1 MPEKTPTT
9 PEQKTTP
16 TEIDALVAQLEAAHL
31 LTAQLRNEAAGY
43 RVDRRTALFE
53 NAAYKQVIEKHN
65 IGFDIS
71 KADLSKMVLENG
83 AVVAGGFEYTPKGVS
98 HEVKSS
104 TQPPVQTPSNQGIT
118 MESLKTM
125 SAEDVNKNWAQVSE
139 VLKMNK

>member
-1 MPEKTPTT
+1 MPDKTPTT
-9 PEQKTTP
+9 PTQP
-16 TEIDALVAQLEAAHL
+16 TEIDALVAQLETAHL
-31 LTAQLRNEAAGY
+31 LSAQLRNECAGY

-83 AVVAGGFEYTPKGVS
+83 AVVANGFEYTPKGVS
-98 HEVKSS
+98 HEVKSP

-125 SAEDVNKNWAQVSE
+125 SAQDINKNWEAVSR
-139 VLKMNK
+139 VLETAK